1 MAAAVR
7 VLGALA
13 LTGLLWAACFYFYLY
28 LGLGRRLDAVAQAG
42 LALAAAAAPAGC
54 VALLCRRAR
63 LALVVW
69 VCALGLIVA
78 TVVRDERR
86 VSAERASAPSSVPGA
101 VVR

>member
-1 MAAAVR
+1 MAAVVR

-28 LGLGRRLDAVAQAG
+28 LGLGRRLDAVA
-42 LALAAAAAPAGC
+42 LAATAAPAGC

-69 VCALGLIVA
+69 VCALALIVA
-78 TVVRDERR
+78 AVVRDERR
-86 VSAERASAPSSVPGA
+86 VSAERASAPSSVLGA